1 MALEVRTAYLNAAGI
16 ESTVEL
22 TADYGARVYDFTVEV
37 QWSREEGT
45 VLTVREP
52 ELISGLTARVCEGET
67 FLEYDGVRLESGAL
81 WPDGLS
87 PVDAVPHLMD
97 QICTGFMAE
106 CSLAEEGEDPAL
118 RVCCRDAELGPGEGV
133 EYVFWFSAG
142 DYSLQRAEVSDR
154 GSTVLFCT
162 FKDFVRTEA

>member
-1 MALEVRTAYLNAAGI
+1 MALEVRTEYLNAAGVQG
-16 ESTVEL
+16 TAAL
-22 TADYGARVYDFTVEV
+22 TADYGARVYDFTVDV
-37 QWSREEGT
+37 QWNREGDT

-52 ELISGLTARVCEGET
+52 ELISGLTARVHDGET
-67 FLEYDGVRLESGAL
+67 FLEYDGARLESGPL

-106 CSLAEEGEDPAL
+106 CGLTEEETPSL
-118 RVCCRDAELGPGEGV
+118 RICCRDAELEPGEGV

-142 DYSLQRAEVSDR
+142 DHSLQRAEVSDR
-154 GSTVLFCT
+154 GTTVLFCT
-162 FKDFVRTEA
+162 FQDFVLTEP